1 MAECTPMLRAVL
13 TAVLCLLALGILLC
27 LIRAIRGPRY
37 TDRVIA
43 LNEICTLVIFVIC
56 SLSYLLGKAYLVDVA
71 ILYGLLNLLA
81 VAVLSRV
88 TVERHR
94 NRKEGK
100 K

>member
-43 LNEICTLVIFVIC
+43 LNEICT
-56 SLSYLLGKAYLVDVA
+56 
-71 ILYGLLNLLA
+71 
-81 VAVLSRV
+81 
-88 TVERHR
+88 
-94 NRKEGK
+94 
-100 K
+100 

>member
-56 SLSYLLGKAYLVDVA
+56 ICPICWERHTWWMWLSSTDYL
-71 ILYGLLNLLA
+71 ICMA
-81 VAVLSRV
+81 VAV
-88 TVERHR
+88 
-94 NRKEGK
+94 
-100 K
+100 

>member
-13 TAVLCLLALGILLC
+13 TAVLGILLC

-56 SLSYLLGKAYLVDVA
+56 ILSYLLGKAYLVDVA

>member
-43 LNEICTLVIFVIC
+43 LNEIRTLVIFVIC
-56 SLSYLLGKAYLVDVA
+56 ILSYLLGKAYLVDVA
-71 ILYGLLNLLA
+71 ILYGLLNLLE